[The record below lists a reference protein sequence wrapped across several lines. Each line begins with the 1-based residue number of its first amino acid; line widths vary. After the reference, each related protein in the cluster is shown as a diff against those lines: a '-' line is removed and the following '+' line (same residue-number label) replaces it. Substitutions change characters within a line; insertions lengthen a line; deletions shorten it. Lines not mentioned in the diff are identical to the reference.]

1 MEDEGR
7 DRGGRGRVEGE
18 KSKGAERGKW
28 NREGDH
34 GCHTVSYSICCSAEQ
49 SGAAGGGRASLHKG
63 GGEGETLRER
73 GREERRGRQSAQNLS
88 STRKKSTAGQA
99 QKKTFTHLLTHTH
112 SQNCTDEQPGQRV
125 EVKRELVRDGG
136 WVYPTASRLVQ

>member
-7 DRGGRGRVEGE
+7 DRGGRGRGEGE

-49 SGAAGGGRASLHKG
+49 SGAAGGGQASLHKG
-63 GGEGETLRER
+63 GGEGERLKER
-73 GREERRGRQSAQNLS
+73 GREEGEAISSAP
-88 STRKKSTAGQA
+88 
-99 QKKTFTHLLTHTH
+99 HLHWEEKHSGTGPEEDTH
-112 SQNCTDEQPGQRV
+112 SQTHTYTVKGALTSGQV
-125 EVKRELVRDGG
+125 NV
-136 WVYPTASRLVQ
+136 